1 MDPTV
6 APTVQI
12 ETLRK
17 RMTAYA
23 QSLTGEYRGSR
34 MKTARYM
41 YEKTVLANF
50 IELREDERLEPAHF
64 RVLLQKVQGVKAVN
78 LHDKSKEEQGNPG
91 AQDPKNRTPRLGHY
105 QAHNFMVF
113 STLFPGDCRGMEFE
127 LTESLHMR
135 NPRFPLTISACY
147 KIQAT
152 LHRSLEAWRILRA
165 AVSGKELDSNV
176 VSKFEEELKALI
188 NASIEKPTVLSGYSK
203 KPWEPRDW
211 ISVSKNLAAAA
222 EIAGSRQ
229 APPQTATLVELRRR
243 NAALGYVG
251 SSSSGVSL
259 QPGSASSSTH
269 QQPHR
274 PLFNPF
280 NILFR
285 AVFIILIA
293 GVLCFWSMLLRNT
306 AAR

>member
-1 MDPTV
+1 MDATIV
-6 APTVQI
+6 SKVMI
-12 ETLRK
+12 ETLRS
-17 RMTAYA
+17 RMTEYA
-23 QSLTGEYRGSR
+23 QSLIGGYRGSR
-34 MKTARYM
+34 IQKARYM
-41 YEKTVLANF
+41 YEKTVHANF
-50 IELREDERLEPAHF
+50 IELSANHRLEPEEF
-64 RVLLQKVQGVKAVN
+64 CELLENVQGVKAVT

-176 VSKFEEELKALI
+176 VSKFEEELKAFI
-188 NASIEKPTVLSGYSK
+188 SASIEKPTVFSVSSK
-203 KPWEPRDW
+203 RLWEPQEGN
-211 ISVSKNLAAAA
+211 SVSKYLAASA
-222 EIAGSRQ
+222 EISGSRQ
-229 APPQTATLVELRRR
+229 ASPQTATLLVLQRR
-243 NAALGYVG
+243 NAALGCVG
-251 SSSSGVSL
+251 SSSPGVSL
-259 QPGSASSSTH
+259 EPGSASPSTH

-274 PLFNPF
+274 PLSNPF